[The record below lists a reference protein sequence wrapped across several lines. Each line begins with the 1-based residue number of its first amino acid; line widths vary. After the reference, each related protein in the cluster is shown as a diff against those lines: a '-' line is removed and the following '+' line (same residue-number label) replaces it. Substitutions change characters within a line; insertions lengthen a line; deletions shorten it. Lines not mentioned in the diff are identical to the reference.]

1 MDARALDC
9 VLKLEK
15 TSHLYVASVTVLTH
29 VKTELKALSKTVLDT
44 KKMVSNLQGKLDVY
58 KSLDQIELEIKN
70 GLK

>member
-1 MDARALDC
+1 LDARALDC

-15 TSHLYVASVTVLTH
+15 KSHLYVASVTVLTH